1 MIVQERATRAA
12 HPPGRP
18 SQAAAGRPSPR
29 PSIQMPV
36 QNPDLAEVLEGLATA
51 IANAEQLLGDLDSM
65 PPPRPAR
72 PPGDDA
78 ALVARGM
85 ARRLEAA
92 ETDRR
97 ELSARLVE
105 AERRAERLMTL
116 YVATY
121 HLHAALDPPGVE
133 SAIAE
138 IAVDLLGARRF
149 VLLLEEED
157 GGCRVAMDRT
167 AGRRDVGGEAAGGGL
182 FAGGRY
188 AGGEP
193 TIDATLADGVLRM
206 APAGGGGA
214 GGPVAAVPLNLG
226 GHTAGVLVLLEL
238 FEHKRGLTAEDRD
251 LLDLLA
257 AHAASALTAA
267 QLFAVNERRLRTYRS
282 LIELARG
289 QDTAGGGAS
298 DSP

>member
-1 MIVQERATRAA
+1 MRAA
-12 HPPGRP
+12 YPPGRP
-18 SQAAAGRPSPR
+18 SQAAAGGPSPR
-29 PSIQMPV
+29 PSVQMPV
-36 QNPDLAEVLEGLATA
+36 QNPDFAEVLEGLATA
-51 IANAEQLLGDLDSM
+51 IANAEQLVGDLESV
-65 PPPRPAR
+65 PPPRTPAQA
-72 PPGDDA
+72 GDDA
-78 ALVARGM
+78 ALVARGLE
-85 ARRLEAA
+85 RRLEAA
-92 ETDRR
+92 ESDRR
-97 ELSARLVE
+97 ELTARLVE

-149 VLLLEEED
+149 VLLLEESD
-157 GGCRVAMDRT
+157 GTCRVAMDRT
-167 AGRRDVGGEAAGGGL
+167 AGRREDVEAAAGP

-193 TIDATLADGVLRM
+193 TIDATLADGVLRIRG
-206 APAGGGGA
+206 AEAGA
-214 GGPVAAVPLNLG
+214 DGPVATVPLNLG
-226 GHTAGVLVLLEL
+226 GQTAGVLVLLEL

-267 QLFAVNERRLRTYRS
+267 QLFAVNERKLRTFRS
-282 LIELARG
+282 LIELARP
-289 QDTAGGGAS
+289 QDAAGGVAG
-298 DSP
+298 DST

>member
-1 MIVQERATRAA
+1 MVIQERAMRAA
-12 HPPGRP
+12 YPPGRP
-18 SQAAAGRPSPR
+18 SQATAGRPSPR

-51 IANAEQLLGDLDSM
+51 IANAEQLLGDLDSV
-65 PPPRPAR
+65 PPPRPAAAA
-72 PPGDDA
+72 GEDA
-78 ALVARGM
+78 ALVARGLE
-85 ARRLEAA
+85 RRLEAA

-97 ELSARLVE
+97 ELTARLVE

-121 HLHAALDPPGVE
+121 HLHAALDPAGVE

-149 VLLLEEED
+149 VLLLEEPD
-157 GGCRVAMDRT
+157 GTCRVAMDRT
-167 AGRRDVGGEAAGGGL
+167 AGRREDVEAAAAGS

-188 AGGEP
+188 RGGQP
-193 TIDATLADGVLRM
+193 MIDATLADGVLRI
-206 APAGGGGA
+206 AGAEAGV
-214 GGPVAAVPLNLG
+214 GGPVATVPLNLG
-226 GHTAGVLVLLEL
+226 GQTAGVLVLLEL

-282 LIELARG
+282 LIELARPQG
-289 QDTAGGGAS
+289 AAGGVAGGS
-298 DSP
+298 T

>member
-1 MIVQERATRAA
+1 MAVQERAMRAA
-12 HPPGRP
+12 YPPGRP
-18 SQAAAGRPSPR
+18 SQGAAGRPSPR
-29 PSIQMPV
+29 PSFQMPV

-51 IANAEQLLGDLDSM
+51 IANAEQLIGDLDSV
-65 PPPRPAR
+65 PPPRPLA
-72 PPGDDA
+72 PAGDDA
-78 ALVARGM
+78 ALVARGLE
-85 ARRLEAA
+85 RRLEAA

-97 ELSARLVE
+97 ELTSRLVE

-149 VLLLEEED
+149 VLLLEEPEGD
-157 GGCRVAMDRT
+157 CRVAMDRT
-167 AGRRDVGGEAAGGGL
+167 AGRREGGEAAAEGGL

-188 AGGEP
+188 GGGEP
-193 TIDATLADGVLRM
+193 MIDATLADGVLRI
-206 APAGGGGA
+206 APTEPGAAGAGAGGRR
-214 GGPVAAVPLNLG
+214 GPVAAVPLNLG

-238 FEHKRGLTAEDRD
+238 FEHKRGLTTEDRD

-282 LIELARG
+282 LIELARP
-289 QDTAGGGAS
+289 D
-298 DSP
+298 